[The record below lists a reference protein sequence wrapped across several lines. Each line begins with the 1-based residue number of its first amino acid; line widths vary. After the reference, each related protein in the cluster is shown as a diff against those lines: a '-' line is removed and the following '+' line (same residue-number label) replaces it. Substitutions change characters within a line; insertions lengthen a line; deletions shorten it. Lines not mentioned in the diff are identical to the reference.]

1 LIDKDTTT
9 KEQSCCS
16 IVKLVESKSLKIME
30 TIKKSTIDYLKA
42 ISKNNNRDWF
52 LKNKELYNEARGNF
66 ESFVQDL
73 LNEITVF
80 EPIMKGLEVKSCV
93 YRFNRDIRFSN
104 DKSPYKTHF
113 GAFMVRGGKKNGDK
127 LAGYYFHI
135 EPGKSII
142 AGGAYMPPA
151 PWLTTI
157 REKIDE
163 DPNGIREIIG
173 NKEFVKYFGKID
185 GEKLKKAPKGY
196 PTDHP
201 DIELLKLKS
210 YLVFNEVNDDFVVSN
225 TLFNHTI
232 KAFKAMKPFNDFL
245 NDY

>member
-1 LIDKDTTT
+1 
-9 KEQSCCS
+9 
-16 IVKLVESKSLKIME
+16 ME
-30 TIKKSTIDYLKA
+30 TINKSTIDYLKA
-42 ISKNNNRDWF
+42 IGKNNNRDWF
-52 LKNKELYNEARGNF
+52 LKNKAQYNEARGNF
-66 ESFVQDL
+66 ESFVQSL
-73 LNEITVF
+73 LDEIIVF

-151 PWLTTI
+151 PWLSAI

-163 DPNGIREIIG
+163 DPSKIRAIIK
-173 NKEFVKYFGKID
+173 NKDFIKYFGKID

-201 DIELLKLKS
+201 DIELLKFKS
-210 YLVFNEVNDDFVVSN
+210 YLVFNEVKDDFVVSN
-225 TLFNHTI
+225 DLFDYTV
-232 KAFKAMKPFNDFL
+232 KAFKAMKPLNDFL

>member
-1 LIDKDTTT
+1 
-9 KEQSCCS
+9 
-16 IVKLVESKSLKIME
+16 ME
-30 TIKKSTIDYLKA
+30 TIKKSTLDYLKA
-42 ISKNNNRDWF
+42 IGKNNNRDWF

-66 ESFVQDL
+66 ESFVQNL

-151 PWLTTI
+151 QWLSAI
-157 REKIDE
+157 REKIDDDSAE
-163 DPNGIREIIG
+163 IREIIK
-173 NKEFVKYFGKID
+173 NKEFIKYFGKID

-201 DIELLKLKS
+201 DIELLKFKS
-210 YLVFNEVNDDFVVSN
+210 YLVFNEVKDDFVLSN
-225 TLFNHTI
+225 DLFNHTI
-232 KAFKAMKPFNDFL
+232 KVFKAMKPFNDFL
-245 NDY
+245 NEY